1 MKIEIQLSLKVNIQ
15 QSTLI
20 ELFLLFLLIVQAYLG
35 L

>member
-20 ELFLLFLLIVQAYLG
+20 ELFLLIVQAYLG